1 MAADVKGQRVI
12 VMGASSGIGR
22 GLACALAD
30 RGAKVVGSARRV
42 DRLEELAGVTAV
54 GCDVTSPG
62 EVESL
67 ISQSVEILGGLDALV
82 YATGLGRLTPLDR
95 ASIQDWLEL
104 FSTNLFGA
112 AQLTRAALPHLLA
125 EGSQGRALYLSSDS
139 ADTPYPGLVIYGTS
153 KAALSTYTQGLASEF
168 PSLRVSEVLVGPT
181 AGTEVADHFDPELFG
196 ELLPKWFEQGFVRY
210 DMLQVEDVASTIIDA
225 LEDEA
230 PPSRVMAT
238 GTEGTQTVDEV
249 IRMVPEDQRPS
260 DPRLTG
266 MQREQ

>member
-1 MAADVKGQRVI
+1 
-12 VMGASSGIGR
+12 
-22 GLACALAD
+22 
-30 RGAKVVGSARRV
+30 
-42 DRLEELAGVTAV
+42 
-54 GCDVTSPG
+54 
-62 EVESL
+62 
-67 ISQSVEILGGLDALV
+67 
-82 YATGLGRLTPLDR
+82 
-95 ASIQDWLEL
+95 
-104 FSTNLFGA
+104 
-112 AQLTRAALPHLLA
+112 
-125 EGSQGRALYLSSDS
+125 
-139 ADTPYPGLVIYGTS
+139 LVIYGTS